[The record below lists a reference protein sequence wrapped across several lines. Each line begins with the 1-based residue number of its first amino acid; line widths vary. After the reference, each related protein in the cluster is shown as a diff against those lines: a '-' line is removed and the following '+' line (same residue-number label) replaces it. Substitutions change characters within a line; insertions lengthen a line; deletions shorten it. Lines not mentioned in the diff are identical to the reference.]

1 MFKNYCKMAWRNMA
15 KYRTFSIINIT
26 GLSVSVAFC
35 LLLFFYI
42 RYEASYDSFHAKKDK
57 LFRFEMTN
65 VWPSDKP
72 KSNSIFSFLSKGDDV
87 DNALVTPL
95 IVGRDLK
102 ANFPEIK
109 SVTRFQDQDNGLV
122 RAGDQVFKEQHIMF
136 ADGNFFSNFS
146 FPIIKGNKV
155 NPLALT
161 NNVVIS
167 RSVARKYFGTDDAVG
182 QTLHFVSDSTHIFSV
197 AAVAEDAPANSSIQY
212 SIVIPLMADPGY
224 AENIKQG
231 FNQSAHMLV
240 IELADGVNTSQFEQ
254 KINTWAKKY
263 YIEPFVA
270 DYGKYYKEV
279 DFSKFRWY
287 LRPFAD
293 AHYNSS
299 RGWGHYTDA
308 KNIYQLACLAIIIM
322 LIASLNYVLLT
333 ISNASARTQEVGV
346 RKVMGAERRSIIMQF
361 WIESQTI
368 VLVAVIA
375 GLLLTNLFMPLFNKA
390 VNTQLHFNDIPLGEI
405 LVAVMALSLLLGII
419 AGYYPA
425 LLISRMK
432 PVAATKGSKTF
443 RINPRFSK
451 ILVVLQYTACV
462 ALMGAAFIINRQM
475 QFINN
480 KDLGFDK
487 EQVLMVSN
495 PTWDGTFTKK
505 VHDHLRTFAATQSYI
520 SYFSG
525 MNGGLDGS
533 YNTNGFLLN
542 GEQKWRKEL
551 TVDYDYFEMLNL
563 KFVAGR
569 PFSRN
574 FPTDTSK
581 TQRASVVNETL
592 FTLLGDKAKLGEYC
606 EPINSRIVG
615 VVKDYNI
622 ESLSKKIEPT
632 EHVLA
637 RGYEM
642 YFMFK
647 VKAGHMQE
655 AIAKIGDEWK
665 AFTSNYPFEYT
676 FLDQTLTKM
685 YEADLRWQ
693 KAIQASCFFAIFIAC
708 MGLFGLS
715 AINASNRTKE
725 IGIRKVLG
733 AGVKDIVSNLSYSF
747 LLMVLLSI
755 VIATPLAWWMMNN
768 WLKDFAYRITISWWM
783 FGIVA
788 LMAVVI
794 ALTTVSFQAIKAALA
809 NPVKSL
815 RSE

>member
-1 MFKNYCKMAWRNMA
+1 MAWRNMA
-15 KYRTFSIINIT
+15 RYRTFSIINIT

-42 RYEASYDSFHAKKDK
+42 RYEAAYDSFHVKKDK
-57 LFRFEMTN
+57 LVRFEMTN

-72 KSNSIFSFLSKGDDV
+72 KSKSIFSFLSKGDDA
-87 DNALVTPL
+87 DNSLVTPL

-109 SVTRFQDQDNGLV
+109 SVTRFQDQDNRLV
-122 RAGDQVFKEQHIMF
+122 RSGDQVYKENHVMY
-136 ADGNFFSNFS
+136 ADDNFFRNFS

-155 NPLALT
+155 NPLADI
-161 NNVVIS
+161 NSVVIS

-182 QTLHFVSDSTHIFSV
+182 QTLHLVSDSTHILSV
-197 AAVAEDAPANSSIQY
+197 AAVAEDAPANSSIQF
-212 SIVIPLMADPGY
+212 SIVMPLLSDPDY
-224 AENIKQG
+224 AENIKGG
-231 FNQSAHMLV
+231 FNQAGHLLV
-240 IELADGVNTSQFEQ
+240 LELADGVNASRFEQ
-254 KINTWAKKY
+254 KLNNWAKKY
-263 YIEPFVA
+263 YVEPFVK
-270 DYGKYYKEV
+270 DYGQYYKEV
-279 DFSKFRWY
+279 DFSTFKWY
-287 LRPFAD
+287 LRPLAD
-293 AHYNSS
+293 AHYNTS
-299 RGWGHYTDA
+299 RGWGHYTNA
-308 KNIYQLACLAIIIM
+308 KNIYQLACLAIIIL

-346 RKVMGAERRSIIMQF
+346 RKVMGAERRSIILQF
-361 WIESQTI
+361 WVESQAI

-375 GLLLTNLFMPLFNKA
+375 GLLLTALFMPLFNKA
-390 VNTQLHFNDIPLGEI
+390 INTQLNFSDIPLREI
-405 LVAVMALSLLLGII
+405 LLAVTALALLLGII

-432 PVAATKGSKTF
+432 PAAVAKGGGTF

-451 ILVVLQYTACV
+451 VLVVFQYTACV

-495 PTWDGTFTKK
+495 PVFDRTFTQK
-505 VHDHLRTFAATQSYI
+505 VHDHLRTFAASQPYI

-525 MNGGLDGS
+525 MNGGLNGS

-542 GEQKWRKEL
+542 GEQKWRKQL

-574 FPTDTSK
+574 FPTDTAK
-581 TQRASVVNETL
+581 TQRASVINESL
-592 FTLLGDKAKLGEYC
+592 FALLGNKAKLGEFC
-606 EPINSRIVG
+606 EPLNSRIIG
-615 VVKDYNI
+615 IVKDYNI

-632 EHVLA
+632 EHVLT
-637 RGYEM
+637 RGFEM

-647 VKAGHMQE
+647 VKPGHIQE
-655 AIAKIGDEWK
+655 VIARIGADWK
-665 AFTSNYPFEYT
+665 AFTGNYPFEYT
-676 FLDQTLTKM
+676 FLDQTLAKM
-685 YEADLRWQ
+685 YEADMRWQ
-693 KAIQASCFFAIFIAC
+693 KTIQASCFFAIFIAC

-733 AGVKDIVSNLSYSF
+733 AGVKDIVGNLSYSF

-768 WLKDFAYRITISWWM
+768 WLQDFAYRITISWWM
-783 FGIVA
+783 FGMVA
-788 LMAVVI
+788 LMAVLI
-794 ALTTVSFQAIKAALA
+794 ALATVSFQAMKAALA